1 MTSLLEQQVT
11 QLAAL
16 RRELHALEAREQK
29 LTAAVR
35 AQMREHGQD
44 VIRAGPIQAKL
55 SEVERLSVPPKKL
68 HSLLEE
74 KDFLRCVSVK
84 VTDARRYV
92 GEAALRRIAKI
103 ERSFQ
108 LRLTDRAPAGADT
121 PRPATHASV
130 PHASVPHADVPH
142 TDAA

>member
-108 LRLTDRAPAGADT
+108 LRLTEREPAPTAADSS
-121 PRPATHASV
+121 AQDQA
-130 PHASVPHADVPH
+130 APH